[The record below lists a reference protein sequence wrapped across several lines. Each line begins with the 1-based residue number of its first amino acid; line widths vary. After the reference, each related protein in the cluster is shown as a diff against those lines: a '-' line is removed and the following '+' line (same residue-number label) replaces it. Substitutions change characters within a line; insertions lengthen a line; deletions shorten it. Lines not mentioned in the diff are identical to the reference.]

1 MCHGDPNQVSGWF
14 GSAIYLDGIDDCISI
29 LSPSALQYSSQITL
43 SFWLKADP
51 SYNTPNQAIISKG
64 LRSWRI
70 AFSSNPPGAL
80 VFSSGANTDNYPRVL
95 GQTMVANTAWHHVAA
110 INDGSKQS
118 LYVDGTLDNST
129 PVEALVPLVLSR
141 HPIMIGTD
149 PGFKGP
155 FYSGQIDDVALFSQA
170 LSAEQIQHLYQRG
183 ISSFLESLD
192 PSVREAAMQERKMI
206 QPRLREI
213 LPRIRRNDITGAE
226 AETNRLLSDFAN
238 SSEIYPALHRIAEK
252 YLRAE
257 TWDQALAIS
266 DYVLANSPHSQLTS
280 LGARQTKV
288 AALIQRGQEKEAQF
302 VTEEILQNHSR
313 HPYTVAVIA
322 RLAERWFKKQKY
334 EKARQC
340 YQIVLDI
347 WPESEQAGHCQYM
360 IARCYAKLISTGVV
374 SETEAELQMQAAYQ
388 KVLTGY
394 PDSPAARAAARESKK
409 K

>member
-1 MCHGDPNQVSGWF
+1 M
-14 GSAIYLDGIDDCISI
+14 
-29 LSPSALQYSSQITL
+29 
-43 SFWLKADP
+43 
-51 SYNTPNQAIISKG
+51 
-64 LRSWRI
+64 
-70 AFSSNPPGAL
+70 
-80 VFSSGANTDNYPRVL
+80 
-95 GQTMVANTAWHHVAA
+95 
-110 INDGSKQS
+110 
-118 LYVDGTLDNST
+118 
-129 PVEALVPLVLSR
+129 
-141 HPIMIGTD
+141 
-149 PGFKGP
+149 
-155 FYSGQIDDVALFSQA
+155 
-170 LSAEQIQHLYQRG
+170 
-183 ISSFLESLD
+183 
-192 PSVREAAMQERKMI
+192 
-206 QPRLREI
+206 
-213 LPRIRRNDITGAE
+213 
-226 AETNRLLSDFAN
+226 
-238 SSEIYPALHRIAEK
+238 
-252 YLRAE
+252 
-257 TWDQALAIS
+257 
-266 DYVLANSPHSQLTS
+266 LANSPHSQLTS

-360 IARCYAKLISTGVV
+360 IARCYAKLKSTGVV